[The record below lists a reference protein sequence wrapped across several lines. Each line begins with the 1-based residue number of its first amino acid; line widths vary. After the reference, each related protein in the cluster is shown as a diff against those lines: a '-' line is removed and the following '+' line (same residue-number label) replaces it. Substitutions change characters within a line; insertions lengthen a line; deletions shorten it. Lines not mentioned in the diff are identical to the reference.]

1 MANRIKALR
10 LEKEMTQKE
19 LARLAGV
26 TSPFMHDLE
35 NGNRNAKPATMRR
48 IAAALG
54 CTVEALKGG
63 QTDGAASQC
72 G

>member
-1 MANRIKALR
+1 MNRIKALR
-10 LEKEMTQKE
+10 LEREMTQKE
-19 LARLAGV
+19 LAQAVGV
-26 TSPFMHDLE
+26 SSPFMHDLE
-35 NGNRNAKPATMRR
+35 NGNRNAKPATMRK

-63 QTDGAASQC
+63 RDDGAAAQC